1 MKYIIKII
9 HHGSKLFLCKENN
22 KLTGSKH
29 PFRTPEIKKF
39 NKMETT
45 MKHIR
50 HMKFWKDEKKIVI
63 TRNDGKE
70 FKLSDAKIVCKL
82 LDK

>member
-9 HHGSKLFLCKENN
+9 YHGEKNFLCKESN

-45 MKHIR
+45 LRHIR
-50 HMKFWKDEKKIVI
+50 RMRFWKSEPIII

-82 LDK
+82 VDK

>member
-9 HHGSKLFLCKENN
+9 YHGNKHFICKSSNQIIQ
-22 KLTGSKH
+22 SKH

-45 MKHIR
+45 MRYIR
-50 HMKFWKDEKKIVI
+50 HMRFWKNERIII

-70 FKLSDAKIVCKL
+70 FPLNKAKIVCKL

>member
-1 MKYIIKII
+1 MKYVIKII
-9 HHGSKLFLCKENN
+9 KYGEKHYLCKEQN
-22 KLTGSKH
+22 KLTGNKH
-29 PFRTPEIKKF
+29 PFSNPDIKKF
-39 NKMETT
+39 NKIETV
-45 MKHIR
+45 MRHIR